1 MTATGT
7 GAATISR
14 VGTGVAD
21 LDTPAVLVEL
31 DRLEAN
37 LADTADRAKRVG
49 VRLRPHAKTHKTAW
63 IATEQL
69 RHGAVGL
76 TVAKLGEAE
85 AFVEAGVTDILIA
98 YPIVGEEK
106 LARLRALAQRVRI
119 ITTLDD
125 PVVADGLSRMASS
138 LTTPLDVLVEVDSGL
153 QRVGLAPG
161 QESAALALAVSGL
174 PGLRLRGLLTHAG
187 HAYRARSPEERE
199 QIAMG
204 EAAALVQTAELLADH
219 GIDASELSLGST
231 PTLASIEAV
240 KAAYPAITEIRPG
253 TYAFNDANLIAL
265 GVATE
270 ANCALSVLVTVV
282 SRPAADRMVVD
293 AGSKTLAADPG
304 RAGGFGRVVNHPDH
318 LIETLSEEHAVI
330 RLPPDAD
337 WRIGDRLEVI
347 PNHACPVPNLADT
360 LLGVRHGQVEREIR
374 VDARG
379 RNR

>member
-1 MTATGT
+1 MSAG
-7 GAATISR
+7 GPESKAATAEDAATSK
-14 VGTGVAD
+14 V
-21 LDTPAVLVEL
+21 TPALSISPEKVCFIVVKAREF
-31 DRLEAN
+31 DAKDMVTIPDEASN
-37 LADTADRAKRVG
+37 ATDDAMMS
-49 VRLRPHAKTHKTAW
+49 VREDHT
-63 IATEQL
+63 
-69 RHGAVGL
+69 
-76 TVAKLGEAE
+76 
-85 AFVEAGVTDILIA
+85 
-98 YPIVGEEK
+98 
-106 LARLRALAQRVRI
+106 
-119 ITTLDD
+119 DD

-161 QESAALALAVSGL
+161 EESAALALAVAGL